1 MSFKGNENLMSK
13 DFGETRIFQS
23 SSGEIFQK
31 LHEWKF
37 VTRTDEVLCCT
48 SYILSKATSHLLLGI

>member
-1 MSFKGNENLMSK
+1 MSK

-37 VTRTDEVLCCT
+37 VTRTDEVLCARLSYLQKSNFLT
-48 SYILSKATSHLLLGI
+48 STRNIVALLLL